1 MRDSTEYGLKK
12 NKKKKQHFFKIIFLS
27 TTHFIL
33 YSLPVHT
40 VHTVNSRKTLAHCD
54 KCRAI
59 PSVMGKMCLF
69 YLKKYSRLCKL
80 KFTSHTHSLSDFLK

>member
-69 YLKKYSRLCKL
+69 YLKSIPG
-80 KFTSHTHSLSDFLK
+80 FVN